1 MIVKDKAIL
10 VVSFG
15 TSYNENRKKT
25 IGSIESSITKKYP
38 DWEIRRAFTSKM
50 IIEKLAKRDN
60 EKIDYITN
68 AMERLISDKV
78 KTVIIQP
85 THIMNGME
93 YDDIVRAV
101 SGYVRAFDT
110 VLIGKPLLTTERD
123 YDNTVKAIESTH
135 IKEAKNIAGDRAA
148 IILMGHGTEHYANA
162 TYSQLHLKL
171 QIAGHT
177 NIYVTTVEGF
187 PTFDDTILLIE
198 GKGYRNVVLF
208 PFMLVAGDHA
218 NNDMAGD
225 DENSLKSLLEKK
237 GYDVHCVVK
246 GLGEY
251 KEFIDLF
258 MVHIDDMVEKSTK
271 ASTMCKLNI

>member
-1 MIVKDKAIL
+1 MMVKDKAIL

-25 IGSIESSITKKYP
+25 IGSIESSITEKYP
-38 DWEIRRAFTSKM
+38 DWEVRRAFTSKM

-68 AMERLISDKV
+68 AMERLVSDKV

-93 YDDIVRAV
+93 YDDIVKVV
-101 SGYVRAFDT
+101 SGYLGAFDT
-110 VLIGKPLLTTERD
+110 ISIGKPLLTKEED
-123 YDNTVKAIESTH
+123 YDNAVKAIESTH
-135 IKEAKNIAGDRAA
+135 IKEAKNIAGDRTA

-162 TYSQLHLKL
+162 TYSQLYLKL
-171 QIAGHT
+171 QISGHT
-177 NIYVTTVEGF
+177 DAYVTTVEGF
-187 PTFDDTILLIE
+187 PTFDDTILLME
-198 GKGYRNVVLF
+198 GKCYRDVVLF

-225 DENSLKSLLEKK
+225 DEDSLRSLLEKK
-237 GYDVHCVVK
+237 GYCVHCVVK

-251 KEFIDLF
+251 KEFRDLF
-258 MVHIDDMVEKSTK
+258 VVHIDDAIKK
-271 ASTMCKLNI
+271 IH